1 MIKNFVMCGLL
12 SILFYSI
19 SSYENLFG
27 ETNSTEYQFLN
38 KFGGK
43 GSENGQLVAPH
54 SIDIDKDGNVYVT
67 DTGNDR
73 IQKYD
78 SDGKFILK
86 EEKKELKME
95 NSINY
100 MMYTSIHLVN
110 MFIHWNLQIIEYR
123 NLLLMVNLF

>member
-1 MIKNFVMCGLL
+1 MIKNFVICGLL

-19 SSYENLFG
+19 SSYESLFA
-27 ETNSTEYQFLN
+27 ESNNTEYQFLN

-43 GSENGQLVAPH
+43 GSEDGQLISPH

-73 IQKYD
+73 IQKYN

-86 EEKKELKME
+86 WGGEGVGDGEFDKLHDVVVDPSGQYVYTLELKNHRVE
-95 NSINY
+95 IYS
-100 MMYTSIHLVN
+100 
-110 MFIHWNLQIIEYR
+110 
-123 NLLLMVNLF
+123 